1 MESTIAEAPI
11 FQSVEVDAHAPNGQH
26 FERLLLDPGYM
37 HYSSVSEHE
46 EEVRAEIKRLVEQ
59 GFCVRLPV
67 AEARAMF
74 SGGSISKLA

>member
-11 FQSVEVDAHAPNGQH
+11 FQSVKVGAHAPNGQH
-26 FERLLLDPGYM
+26 FERLLFDPGYM
-37 HYSSVSEHE
+37 H